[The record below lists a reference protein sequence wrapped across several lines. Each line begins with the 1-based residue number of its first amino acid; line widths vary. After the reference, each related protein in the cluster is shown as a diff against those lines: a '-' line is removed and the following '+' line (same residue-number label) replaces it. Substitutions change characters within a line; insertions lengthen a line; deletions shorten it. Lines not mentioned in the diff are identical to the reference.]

1 MKLTIDPTA
10 LEKFLNHAAAPARI
24 VGHVDA
30 IDDALVVGGLT
41 LVSGATPML
50 SIAAG
55 GSR

>member
-10 LEKFLNHAAAPARI
+10 LEKILNHATRI

-30 IDDALVVGGLT
+30 IDDALVIGDLT
-41 LVSGATPML
+41 LASSATPML